1 MHITILADSIDTQYA
16 GIHHYTKNLIEN
28 LLKIDDKNTYT
39 IIHPKPN
46 KWLTSI
52 INTASLNDRKSILP
66 QNPESIPTTSPEL
79 SPRISEIII
88 PRSKFPGGE
97 TIRRFFKIPK
107 IINKISPDIVI
118 EPCHIGPFRLK
129 KGIRKILIVHDI
141 TPILFPHFHTF
152 RGRFIHKLFL
162 KKSLKN
168 ADIIITPS
176 QTTKDDILKKYQPKA
191 KISVI
196 HLGVNPIDRPIPSSK
211 LTQLEEAIFQDDNTF
226 LQNFPNLKPYLLYLG
241 TIEPRKNLETLVDA
255 FIELKTTNE
264 IPHKLV
270 LAGQIGWKSK
280 TLLKKIAKYNK
291 TQTPPHSPQII
302 TTNHVT
308 ESKKNILLQNADI
321 FIYPS
326 LYEGF
331 GLPPLEAMNAGIPV
345 ICSKGGSL
353 KGIYKNT
360 ALLFNPNDKETLK
373 KHILSLIKNTNK
385 NSRRNTL
392 IKNGLSFA
400 KTHTWQKT
408 AKETLKTILY

>member
-16 GIHHYTKNLIEN
+16 GIHHYTKNLIEYF
-28 LLKIDDKNTYT
+28 LKIDDKNTYT

-46 KWLTSI
+46 KWLNNLI
-52 INTASLNDRKSILP
+52 K
-66 QNPESIPTTSPEL
+66 TTSQNSLQSNENA
-79 SPRISEIII
+79 SSHISEIII
-88 PRSKFPGGE
+88 PRNKFPSGE
-97 TIRRFFKIPK
+97 SIRRFFKIPK
-107 IINKISPDIVI
+107 IINKMSPDIVI

-129 KGIRKILIVHDI
+129 KSIKRVLIVHDI

-162 KKSLKN
+162 GKSLKN

-176 QTTKDDILKKYQPKA
+176 KTTKDDILKKYQPKA
-191 KISVI
+191 KISII
-196 HLGVNPIDRPIPSSK
+196 HLGVNPITTENP
-211 LTQLEEAIFQDDNTF
+211 TQKT
-226 LQNFPNLKPYLLYLG
+226 LQIQNQTIETPYFLYLG

-255 FIELKTTNE
+255 FIELKTTNK

-280 TLLKKIAKYNK
+280 SLLKKIEKYNK
-291 TQTPPHSPQII
+291 TSTPLNSPQII
-302 TTNHVT
+302 TTNRIT
-308 ESKKNILLQNADI
+308 ESEKNILLKNTDI

-345 ICSKGGSL
+345 VCSKGGSL
-353 KGIYKNT
+353 KEIYKNT

-373 KHILSLIKNTNK
+373 KHILSLIKNTNLNK
-385 NSRRNTL
+385 NSLRTTL

-400 KTHTWQKT
+400 ASHPWQKT
-408 AKETLKTILY
+408 AEETLKTILY